1 LRERRWNFLYILLFW
16 LVMIG
21 TTELVIIGG
30 VVLLLFGGSKIPELA
45 RAVGRAK
52 REFERGMREGI
63 EEDAGKR

>member
-1 LRERRWNFLYILLFW
+1 
-16 LVMIG
+16 MIG